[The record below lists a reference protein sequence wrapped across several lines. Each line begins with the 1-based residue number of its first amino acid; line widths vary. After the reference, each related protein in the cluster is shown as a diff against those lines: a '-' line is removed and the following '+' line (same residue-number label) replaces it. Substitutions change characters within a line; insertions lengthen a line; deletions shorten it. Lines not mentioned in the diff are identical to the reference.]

1 MIDFMTIDFMTI
13 DFMTIDLMSNMMGIW
28 LMTGINDGFTKG
40 MSLLGAGLAAIGC
53 CGSGIGQ
60 GYTGGK
66 AVEAIARNPEVE
78 SKVRTQYI
86 IAAAITESGSIY
98 ALVIA
103 IILAFVTG

>member
-1 MIDFMTIDFMTI
+1 MIN
-13 DFMTIDLMSNMMGIW
+13 FMTIDLISNIMTIWFIAGIN
-28 LMTGINDGFTKG
+28 NDGFIKG

>member
-1 MIDFMTIDFMTI
+1 MINFTLIDF
-13 DFMTIDLMSNMMGIW
+13 LSNITNIW
-28 LMTGINDGFTKG
+28 LINGSNSDFTKG

-66 AVEAIARNPEVE
+66 AVEAIARNPEIE
-78 SKVRTQYI
+78 NKVRTQYI
-86 IAAAITESGSIY
+86 ISAAITESGSIY
-98 ALVIA
+98 ALIIA

>member
-1 MIDFMTIDFMTI
+1 MIN
-13 DFMTIDLMSNMMGIW
+13 FMTIDLLSNMMTIW
-28 LMTGINDGFTKG
+28 FMAGINDGFTKG